1 MCLCCILSLCA
12 QALRVINNVAAG
24 SELHKE
30 AVMALVLPQQS
41 LNYSLQ
47 TPWLIRFLQ
56 EMSNPQLR
64 VVAVLCIINL
74 TYPGENGT
82 SSRVLRLREAG
93 VESQLQ
99 RMVDDPCLDVKVII
113 YYYFNLPFIMW
124 LSLILSKSF
133 ISIFMNHI

>member
-1 MCLCCILSLCA
+1 
-12 QALRVINNVAAG
+12 
-24 SELHKE
+24 
-30 AVMALVLPQQS
+30 MALVLPQQS

-99 RMVDDPCLDVKVII
+99 RMVDDPCLDVKVTI
-113 YYYFNLPFIMW
+113 YYFFKLPFIMW
-124 LSLILSKSF
+124 LSPILS
-133 ISIFMNHI
+133 NNLYLNLYEPHLR

>member
-1 MCLCCILSLCA
+1 MCA

-24 SELHKE
+24 SESHKE

-99 RMVDDPCLDVKVII
+99 RMVDDPCLDVKVI
-113 YYYFNLPFIMW
+113 FSHLLLF
-124 LSLILSKSF
+124 
-133 ISIFMNHI
+133 